1 MLAAL
6 LLEFTTGGQLDS
18 QHTTHSSLSGTQTQ
32 SLATVTANRT
42 HTPNHRMKSKASQR
56 FNRLHPDSHRDFQ
69 NILQSAR
76 KRKEC
81 SDGEVTAETDEV
93 RNMIKNKILT
103 KSTQEDQIF
112 SETERLPSS
121 LR

>member
-1 MLAAL
+1 M
-6 LLEFTTGGQLDS
+6 
-18 QHTTHSSLSGTQTQ
+18 GTQTQ
-32 SLATVTANRT
+32 SLAPVTANRT

-81 SDGEVTAETDEV
+81 SDGEVTAEADEV
-93 RNMIKNKILT
+93 RNMIKNKVLT

-112 SETERLPSS
+112 SETERKKRKCVKKKMLTKDEVFPIYK
-121 LR
+121 